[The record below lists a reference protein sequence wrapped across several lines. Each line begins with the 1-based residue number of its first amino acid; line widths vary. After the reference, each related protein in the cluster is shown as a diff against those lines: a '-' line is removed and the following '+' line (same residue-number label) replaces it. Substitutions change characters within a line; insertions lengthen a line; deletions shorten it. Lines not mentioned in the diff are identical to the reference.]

1 VFRERRLE
9 HLGVTVRVCGYQPQ
23 GVPSTGDTPSPK
35 NSTIAGFTPPRTLS
49 GILWGPPGL
58 LSKRPPR
65 PSAAKAGR
73 QDQLLA
79 RFKLFSARFYKSHG
93 FPVVLKGLLFFSLQR
108 KRTRQLLM
116 DLG

>member
-1 VFRERRLE
+1 MFRERKLE

-23 GVPSTGDTPSPK
+23 GVPSIGDTPSPK
-35 NSTIAGFTPPRTLS
+35 NSNIAGFTPHGTLS
-49 GILWGPPGL
+49 GTFGATRVVVQT
-58 LSKRPPR
+58 S
-65 PSAAKAGR
+65 SQDHKAGK

-79 RFKLFSARFYKSHG
+79 RFKLFPARFHKSYG

>member
-1 VFRERRLE
+1 MFHERKLE

-23 GVPSTGDTPSPK
+23 GVPSIRGHPLPQK
-35 NSTIAGFTPPRTLS
+35 LNYRWIHTPPYLDRLGATAVVVQTS
-49 GILWGPPGL
+49 
-58 LSKRPPR
+58 SKTSPT
-65 PSAAKAGR
+65 KAGK
-73 QDQLLA
+73 QDKLLA
-79 RFKLFSARFYKSHG
+79 RFKLLPARFHKSYG

>member
-1 VFRERRLE
+1 MFHERKLE

-23 GVPSTGDTPSPK
+23 GVPSIRGHPLPQK
-35 NSTIAGFTPPRTLS
+35 LNYRWIHTPPGSFGGHRGCCPNVLQDH
-49 GILWGPPGL
+49 PP
-58 LSKRPPR
+58 
-65 PSAAKAGR
+65 AKAGK
-73 QDQLLA
+73 QDTLLA
-79 RFKLFSARFYKSHG
+79 RFKLLPARFHKSYG

>member
-1 VFRERRLE
+1 MFHERKLE

-23 GVPSTGDTPSPK
+23 GVPSIRGHPLPQKLNYCWIHTPARSIWDRLGA
-35 NSTIAGFTPPRTLS
+35 TR
-49 GILWGPPGL
+49 L

-65 PSAAKAGR
+65 PPTKAAK
-73 QDQLLA
+73 QDKLLA
-79 RFKLFSARFYKSHG
+79 RFKLLPARFHKSYG